1 MSGRGGPGDGAASPS
16 VPGDIEIRP
25 LRAEE
30 VDQAAGMLARAFRDD
45 PGSIIIEPD
54 PSKRE
59 AANRT
64 LFSVIVRHAVAVGE
78 VTAAIAD
85 GRILGIATWLPPG
98 RVLPTEDELV
108 AAGLLDA
115 VAAVPE
121 AATRMGPMV
130 AFLDEQMGRAISGPH
145 WRLEFFGVERELQG
159 SGLGS
164 RLLEPGHARADA
176 AGELAYLETFTAKN
190 VAWYS
195 KRGWDVVIEGIVP
208 GTDTPVWGL
217 IRQPRPARLA
227 RPLPGEQSA

>member
-1 MSGRGGPGDGAASPS
+1 VSEDCGPDDGPAVPSLPGDT
-16 VPGDIEIRP
+16 EIRP
-25 LRAEE
+25 LRADE
-30 VDQAAGMLARAFRDD
+30 VDQASDMLARAFRDD

-54 PSKRE
+54 PAKRE
-59 AANRT
+59 ITIRT
-64 LFSVIVRHAVAVGE
+64 LFPVIVREAVSAGE
-78 VTAAIAD
+78 VTAAVSG

-121 AATRMGPMV
+121 AAIRMGPMV

-145 WRLEFFGVERELQG
+145 WRLEFFGVEPECQG

-164 RLLEPGHARADA
+164 RLLEPGHRRADA
-176 AGELAYLETFTAKN
+176 AGERAYLETFTTKN
-190 VAWYS
+190 VAWYA
-195 KRGWDVVIEGIVP
+195 KRGWVVVTEGIVP

-217 IRQPRPARLA
+217 VREPRPT
-227 RPLPGEQSA
+227 

>member
-1 MSGRGGPGDGAASPS
+1 VSEGGPGDGAGTGH
-16 VPGDIEIRP
+16 VPGDLEFRP

-30 VDQAAGMLARAFRDD
+30 VDGAAEMLARAFRDD

-64 LFSVIVRHAVAVGE
+64 LFPVIVRHAVGVGE

-130 AFLDEQMGRAISGPH
+130 AFLDDQMRRAISGPH
-145 WRLEFFGVERELQG
+145 WRLEFFGVEPELQG
-159 SGLGS
+159 SGIGN
-164 RLLEPGHARADA
+164 RLIESGHRRANA
-176 AGELAYLETFTAKN
+176 AGERCYLETFTMKN
-190 VAWYS
+190 VAWYA
-195 KRGWDVVIEGIVP
+195 KRGWAVVIEGIVP
-208 GTDTPVWGL
+208 GAETTVWGL
-217 IRQPRPARLA
+217 IRQPRAA
-227 RPLPGEQSA
+227 

>member
-1 MSGRGGPGDGAASPS
+1 VSEGGGPNDDPAVPS
-16 VPGDIEIRP
+16 LPGDIEIRP
-25 LRAEE
+25 LRADE
-30 VDQAAGMLARAFRDD
+30 VDQAMDMLARAFRDD

-54 PSKRE
+54 PAKRE
-59 AANRT
+59 ITIRT
-64 LFSVIVRHAVAVGE
+64 LFPVIVREAVSAGE
-78 VTAAIAD
+78 VTAAVS
-85 GRILGIATWLPPG
+85 GSRILGIATWLPPG

-145 WRLEFFGVERELQG
+145 WRLEFFGVEPDCQG

-164 RLLEPGHARADA
+164 RLLEPGHRRADA
-176 AGELAYLETFTAKN
+176 AGELAYLETFTTKN
-190 VAWYS
+190 VGWYA
-195 KRGWDVVIEGIVP
+195 KRGWAVVIEGIVP

-217 IRQPRPARLA
+217 LREPRPT
-227 RPLPGEQSA
+227 